1 METISLGA
9 GMHAAAAI
17 GWFDS
22 ISEAADAMSG
32 EGVSYAPDEPD
43 STVALHVLAPPR
55 YFAVMPV
62 ACVALGLDGGDVVP
76 LYLGDDITD
85 DAFRAGSGSG
95 RGVFAGQ
102 PDDGR

>member
-1 METISLGA
+1 MPIWGQ
-9 GMHAAAAI
+9 
-17 GWFDS
+17 
-22 ISEAADAMSG
+22 
-32 EGVSYAPDEPD
+32 PDM
-43 STVALHVLAPPR
+43 ALHVLAPPR

-62 ACVALGLDGGDVVP
+62 ACVALGLDGGDVVL

-102 PDDGR
+102 PDDRKVGDCGTFAMFGLDSIEG